1 MRTFLFIISLA
12 GLGLTLI
19 PALLVFSG
27 KIPITLHYRLMAV
40 GALLYFASAPFW
52 MRRQKGK

>member
-1 MRTFLFIISLA
+1 MRTVLFIISLA

-19 PALLVFSG
+19 PAMLVFAG
-27 KIPITLHYRLMAV
+27 KLAIHTHYQLMAA

-52 MRRQKGK
+52 MKR